1 MSAWTCRQVTVGPTQ
16 RLFHLVLEPLAI
28 KGHSADCDEKCEPV
42 SAIGTGAVESL
53 NLKMAMMPHLLQNPR
68 IRD

>member
-28 KGHSADCDEKCEPV
+28 RATVPIAKCEPV